1 MIERVVKFIIIPTKS
16 ALNTYN
22 TFRAILFIQNL
33 CFIFVDQNLTM
44 QEIKIKDYLTENGV
58 RPMNKRVKIMNY
70 LVTRR
75 NHPTA
80 EMIYLELVNEIAGLS
95 KTTVYNTLNLFV
107 QEGIT
112 RALNIDSN
120 ELRYDADISQ
130 HGHFKCKACHEVY
143 DFSMNDELLQ
153 DQRLKNFILDDFQFS
168 IKGVCSFCLKR
179 KNVSQEIK
187 LASCTDI

>member
-1 MIERVVKFIIIPTKS
+1 
-16 ALNTYN
+16 
-22 TFRAILFIQNL
+22 
-33 CFIFVDQNLTM
+33 M
-44 QEIKIKDYLTENGV
+44 QETKIKNYLTENGV

-70 LVTRR
+70 LISKR

-120 ELRYDADISQ
+120 ELRFDADISH
-130 HGHFKCKACHEVY
+130 HGHFKCKECQEVY
-143 DFSMNDELLQ
+143 DFSMTEEMFQ
-153 DQRLKNFILDDFQFS
+153 DQRLKNFLLVDYQFS
-168 IKGVCSFCLKR
+168 IKGICSFCM
-179 KNVSQEIK
+179 SQQKGTPEVK
-187 LASCTDI
+187 PASLSSIII